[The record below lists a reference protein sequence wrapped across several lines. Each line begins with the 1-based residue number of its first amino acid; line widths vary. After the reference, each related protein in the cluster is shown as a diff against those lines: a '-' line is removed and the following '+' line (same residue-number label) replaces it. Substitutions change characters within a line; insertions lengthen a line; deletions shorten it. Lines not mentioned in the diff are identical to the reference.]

1 MIISHIYLS
10 KNTWGANIWRLHT
23 FWSTLTYNYQH
34 NILYNTAWVWYV
46 VKIKRDRRDQAR
58 PTIVNF
64 GRAFACFFRAEWVL
78 AMHVVCVL
86 RFLKMAS
93 QGNWSITYSSVVHEK
108 SSKLCV
114 RAHDY
119 LVTILY
125 HIKLE

>member
-1 MIISHIYLS
+1 
-10 KNTWGANIWRLHT
+10 
-23 FWSTLTYNYQH
+23 
-34 NILYNTAWVWYV
+34 
-46 VKIKRDRRDQAR
+46 
-58 PTIVNF
+58 
-64 GRAFACFFRAEWVL
+64 
-78 AMHVVCVL
+78 MHVCVL

-125 HIKLE
+125 HIKLEFCGFFCQKKNNVKSLVKIADKDSNQTC